1 MNSQHTVIR
10 PFIRNGH
17 EPNVSYRPWLE
28 DNIGTQSVDWDWGID
43 SYRGNQL
50 FINFASKES
59 AVLFEI
65 VFPRT

>member
-10 PFIRNGH
+10 PFIRNGY
-17 EPNVSYRPWLE
+17 EPNESYRPWLE
-28 DNIGTQSVDWDWGID
+28 DNIGTQGVEWEWGID
-43 SYRGNQL
+43 SYRENQL

-65 VFPRT
+65 VFAWA